1 MRQLGHAS
9 ASNQTPD
16 GLSRGFLDDRF
27 GQEHEGTERLHPL
40 RQGKRLPLR
49 HEGEANRG
57 GTALSWFPE
66 QDLTFEDQ
74 K

>member
-1 MRQLGHAS
+1 MRQPGHAS

-16 GLSRGFLDDRF
+16 GLSRARPDDRF

-49 HEGEANRG
+49 HAGEANRG

-66 QDLTFEDQ
+66 QYPIFKDQ

>member
-1 MRQLGHAS
+1 MRQPGHAS

-16 GLSRGFLDDRF
+16 GLTRARPDDGF
-27 GQEHEGTERLHPL
+27 GHGHEGTVRLHPL
-40 RQGKRLPLR
+40 RQGQRLPLR

-57 GTALSWFPE
+57 GTALSRFPE
-66 QDLTFEDQ
+66 QDPIVKDQ